1 MEIIEYKK
9 LQTKQFDSDGAKDV
23 IGRLLIGKENGASH
37 FVMRLFELAPGGYT
51 PRHSH
56 EWEHEVFIHSGEG
69 AILKEGEWVPVTEG
83 NAIFIP
89 SQEEH
94 QFKNTGTEPFVFI
107 CVIPSG
113 VPEL

>member
-1 MEIIEYKK
+1 MEIIDYKK
-9 LQTKQFDSDGAKDV
+9 LRTKRLDSEGAKDV
-23 IGRLLIGKENGASH
+23 IGRLLIGKENGASN

-69 AILKEGEWVPVTEG
+69 EIFKEAEWVPVSEG
-83 NAIFIP
+83 NAVFIP

-94 QFKNTGTEPFVFI
+94 QFKNTGTEPFLFV